1 LSVIKRYRCILSHPC
16 PPVIPAAL
24 FESAHSNNVPTY
36 PHASLDAVPYHAKE
50 LYITSTPLEVLLA
63 FDWGP
68 GRSLCISCLGFRFGS
83 CALKGCLSAYGTA
96 SDKTVSYS
104 TVLLIMLS
112 VHINTSCKYFG
123 VDVSGYDT
131 HDLRVTCC
139 NTTQTCMSL

>member
-1 LSVIKRYRCILSHPC
+1 MIKRYRCILFHSY
-16 PPVIPAAL
+16 PPAIPAAS

-50 LYITSTPLEVLLA
+50 LYITSTPLEMLRA

-68 GRSLCISCLGFRFGS
+68 GRSLCIFCPRFRFGS
-83 CALKGCLSAYGTA
+83 CAVTGCSSAYGTA
-96 SDKTVSYS
+96 SDRTVSYS
-104 TVLLIMLS
+104 TALLIVLS

-131 HDLRVTCC
+131 HDRRVTCC